1 MQGKNTTVRIQMYIQ
16 ADQSDQHGKD
26 LAYGETENRSID
38 GGSTTFCQ
46 IGSGDEKDAAD
57 SCKLL

>member
-1 MQGKNTTVRIQMYIQ
+1 MDVQ

-57 SCKLL
+57 SCELL

>member
-1 MQGKNTTVRIQMYIQ
+1 MQGKNTTARMQMYVQ
-16 ADQSDQHGKD
+16 ADQNDQHGKD
-26 LAYGETENRSID
+26 LAYGETENCGID
-38 GGSTTFCQ
+38 GGSTTLCQ

>member
-1 MQGKNTTVRIQMYIQ
+1 MYIQ

-38 GGSTTFCQ
+38 GGSTTF
-46 IGSGDEKDAAD
+46 
-57 SCKLL
+57 